1 MMRSRT
7 VAGFAALLRA
17 ELADLFQ
24 YRIEMFLYGLWQVVN
39 PIIYLVIWSTVV
51 GSGEIA
57 GYARDDFILYYLVF
71 MAVSHLTLAI
81 EVYTMAPSI
90 QTGRLSP
97 HLLRPLH
104 PFWRA
109 GALNISYKAVNLM
122 FLVPI
127 WVGLALILRPV
138 FHPDWLGIV
147 LFGPSMVMAALISF
161 LIGSCFAMFAFWTT
175 RSMSFWEIWM
185 SLTLLLG
192 GQVAP
197 VAVLPGLLQQAAVV
211 LPMRYTVGFPIEV
224 ALGRVQGADLAAGLA
239 IQAGW
244 TVAAVAAFALVWRA
258 GVKRYGAVGA

>member
-1 MMRSRT
+1 MHSRT
-7 VAGFAALLRA
+7 LAGFAALLRA

-24 YRIEMFLYGLWQVVN
+24 YRVQMFLYGLWQVVN
-39 PIIYLVIWSTVV
+39 PIIYLVIWSTIV
-51 GSGEIA
+51 GGGNIA

-109 GALNISYKAVNLM
+109 GALNIAYKAVNLV

-127 WVGLALILRPV
+127 WVGLALILRPA
-138 FHPDWLGIV
+138 FDADWLGIA
-147 LFGPSMVMAALISF
+147 LFVPSMAMAALISF
-161 LIGSCFAMFAFWTT
+161 LIGSCFAMLAFWTT
-175 RSMSFWEIWM
+175 RSMSFWEIWI
-185 SLTLLLG
+185 SLTFLLG
-192 GQVAP
+192 GQIAP
-197 VAVLPGLLQQAAVV
+197 VAVLPGLLQQAAVA

-224 ALGRVQGADLAAGLA
+224 ALGRVQGAELVTGLA

-244 TVAAVAAFALVWRA
+244 TVAALAAFVLVWRA

>member
-1 MMRSRT
+1 MRSRT
-7 VAGFAALLRA
+7 LAGFAALLRA

-51 GSGEIA
+51 GGGTIA

-71 MAVSHLTLAI
+71 MVVSHLTLAI

-127 WVGLALILRPV
+127 WIGLALILRPA
-138 FHPDWLGIV
+138 FNPDWLGLA
-147 LFGPSMVMAALISF
+147 LFLPSMVMAALISF
-161 LIGSCFAMFAFWTT
+161 LIGSCFAMLAFWTT
-175 RSMSFWEIWM
+175 RSMSFWDIWM

-224 ALGRVQGADLAAGLA
+224 ALGRVQGAELAAGLA

-244 TVAAVAAFALVWRA
+244 TVAAAAAFVVIWRT
-258 GVKRYGAVGA
+258 GVKRYAAVGA